1 MEVPSIYKAYFWGL
15 CKWISPQNMAWKMV
29 QYLHFRILKFPLKLG
44 FGRMLGHMKRV
55 FENHLD
61 HPKGTMVLRPLHDP
75 HDCRLDPDWRDHR
88 LQNVHH
94 ELRGWLGAGGGAA
107 ACVSSSMLSACWW
120 SHIRCGVVAPPIC
133 YRQVSQL
140 KPSWFLGR
148 WRSIAVARL
157 YLEDGLAQLPSLR
170 LEAGALQL
178 AHSESQV
185 EASQGNKKQ
194 NKVCEASSCQAR
206 FEWRWRDGQSPAIG
220 LQPTLSSQF
229 SYPGPPVGLQQIQ
242 QNCCEDGPDPGT
254 QDQGCQQPATTATN
268 QHPLQL
274 SSRKLGGVEGRDGFW
289 RKEFLRSS
297 PCCPVWL

>member
-1 MEVPSIYKAYFWGL
+1 MI
-15 CKWISPQNMAWKMV
+15 
-29 QYLHFRILKFPLKLG
+29 
-44 FGRMLGHMKRV
+44 
-55 FENHLD
+55 
-61 HPKGTMVLRPLHDP
+61 LRPLHDP

-157 YLEDGLAQLPSLR
+157 FLEDGLAQLPSLR

-220 LQPTLSSQF
+220 LQPILSSQF

-242 QNCCEDGPDPGT
+242 QNLCEDGPDPGT

-274 SSRKLGGVEGRDGFW
+274 SSRKLGAVEGPDGFW
-289 RKEFLRSS
+289 RKLQWIHSIWNSWSGLLLTRASGTGVLGEDPPRDVVENEEIPKWWFWWGKPIWAGQTVKLL
-297 PCCPVWL
+297 VKQTIYIIVAN